1 MSETRDRDLE
11 HGTSGRT
18 GQQRHSG
25 SRVGEASAYSTA
37 SLLRGRVALLAV
49 SEAGCSAT
57 IMVGPVR
64 GPEHLEIIRTHRFY
78 HVPVSAIAAS
88 RTSVPYIAFYE
99 SATRFKRETGLIR
112 EYAEVLKVSRVHRGD
127 LPGLTWPGRQ
137 GEEASYY
144 RFDLGPLVTL
154 PQAITNPD
162 QLRVVFRFPDMQ
174 KFRGAETLRDLGS
187 RGARDQGGRAAAG
200 APRAVRGRKGAGK
213 T

>member
-1 MSETRDRDLE
+1 VRSGRKPT
-11 HGTSGRT
+11 GTSRGNDA
-18 GQQRHSG
+18 Q
-25 SRVGEASAYSTA
+25 AYPKLA
-37 SLLRGRVALLAV
+37 LARGRVGFLAL
-49 SEAGCSAT
+49 SDGGRSAT

-99 SATRFKRETGLIR
+99 GATRFKRETGLIR
-112 EYAEVLKVSRVHRGD
+112 EYAEVLKVSRAHRGD

-187 RGARDQGGRAAAG
+187 RTGAGTPTSGT
-200 APRAVRGRKGAGK
+200 GRKGARK
-213 T
+213 N

>member
-1 MSETRDRDLE
+1 MYPKLAL
-11 HGTSGRT
+11 
-18 GQQRHSG
+18 
-25 SRVGEASAYSTA
+25 V
-37 SLLRGRVALLAV
+37 RGRVAFLSV
-49 SEAGCSAT
+49 SDGGHSAT

-64 GPEHLEIIRTHRFY
+64 GPEHLEVIRAHRFY

-88 RTSVPYIAFYE
+88 RISVSYIAFYE
-99 SATRFKRETGLIR
+99 AAARFKRETGLIQ
-112 EYAEVLKVSRVHRGD
+112 EYAEVLKVTRVRRRD

-154 PQAITNPD
+154 PHPITNPD

-174 KFRGAETLRDLGS
+174 KFRRAETLHDLGG
-187 RGARDQGGRAAAG
+187 RGLREQGGGADAG
-200 APRAVRGRKGAGK
+200 APKAGRGRKGAGK